1 MNYLKIHIS
10 IIALF
15 ITLSLMAQTPN
26 IVLQR
31 ESGGSLTLA
40 IGLATAG
47 DIQVDWGNGTL
58 VTAAAG
64 TTNSTA
70 NITGTVVGSNTIKLY
85 GPITTLQITNSSST
99 TLITAVDVSNAPNL
113 MKFTLPRNKLT
124 SLDLSYNPAVYYVS
138 IYNNSFDACALNAL
152 FSSLPAGTASSSIT
166 TYNNPG
172 TSTSKT
178 SIAAGKGWTVQSGS
192 IGDGTGCV
200 IDTTVVIN
208 LVNSESIDAKSEN
221 PEFVDPAN
229 GDFRLKAISPA
240 INAGNNLL
248 IPAFIT
254 TDLNNN
260 VRINDTTV
268 DLGCFEFYT
277 NTAVVNAVED
287 KNTIQFFPNPA
298 HDYLH
303 VVLKSS
309 ANKIQLSDITGKII
323 SVYPVTKSES
333 EISLDVRHLGKGI
346 YFLNIDNSISKVI
359 IR

>member
-64 TTNSTA
+64 TTNSTT

-85 GPITTLQITNSSST
+85 GPITTLQVTNSSST

-192 IGDGTGCV
+192 VGDGSGCV

-229 GDFRLKAISPA
+229 GDYRLKANSPA

-248 IPAFIT
+248 LPTSIVA
-254 TDLNNN
+254 DLNNN

-268 DLGCFEFYT
+268 DLGCYEFYS
-277 NTAVVNAVED
+277 NTGIINTGDD
-287 KNTIQFFPNPA
+287 KNKVIVFPNPA
-298 HDYLH
+298 HDYLRI
-303 VVLKSS
+303 VLALPASKIEMCDIAGKLVAQYPINSS
-309 ANKIQLSDITGKII
+309 
-323 SVYPVTKSES
+323 ER
-333 EISLDVRHLGKGI
+333 EISMSVSHLSKGI
-346 YFLNIDNSISKVI
+346 YFLNINNSVSKII